1 MKHLEQLTVEQFKT
15 YMRYHRCAYWQQKTV
30 GKVDDDLKE
39 IIDNSPFNTPEFRL
53 MFPEWQRQIERNVVG
68 KSYNC

>member
-1 MKHLEQLTVEQFKT
+1 MKHLEKLTVEEFEI
-15 YMRYHRCAYWQQKTV
+15 YMRHHRCAWWQMKTV
-30 GKVDDDLKE
+30 GQVDEDLKE

>member
-1 MKHLEQLTVEQFKT
+1 MKHLEQLTVEEFKT
-15 YMRYHRCAYWQQKTV
+15 FMRQYRCAYWQEKTA

-53 MFPEWQRQIERNVVG
+53 RFPEWQRQIERNVQPM
-68 KSYNC
+68 YN